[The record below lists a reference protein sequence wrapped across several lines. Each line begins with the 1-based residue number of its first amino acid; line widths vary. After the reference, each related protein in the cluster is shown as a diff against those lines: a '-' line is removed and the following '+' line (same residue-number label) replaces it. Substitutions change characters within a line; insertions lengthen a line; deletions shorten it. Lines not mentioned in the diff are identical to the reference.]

1 MTRAQALAQ
10 MNALPGIIASF
21 ERETGEYRVTLRF
34 GPLPMGRGAQEWM
47 RARREAVASYSDDK
61 ADALATA
68 RDMSARWE
76 AMSAQERSH
85 LYHNPA

>member
-1 MTRAQALAQ
+1 MTRAQALAE

-34 GPLPMGRGAQEWM
+34 GPLPGGRGAQDWM
-47 RARREAVASYSDDK
+47 HKRREAVASYSDDK

-76 AMSAQERSH
+76 AMTPAQRDH
-85 LYHNPA
+85 LYRHPA